1 MPSCCAQR
9 WVWLLL
15 SAILWMGNITFEKT
29 SDDTVT
35 VRADEALANA
45 AELLSVREE
54 DLARALSE
62 RTLSAGA
69 LLPPLASLV
78 DGPCPWGYGKGGGCR
93 ARMGPWAPS
102 SHTPDGAKAMQ
113 HIHDRG

>member
-1 MPSCCAQR
+1 M
-9 WVWLLL
+9 WLLL
-15 SAILWMGNITFEKT
+15 SAILWLGNITFDKT

-35 VRADEALANA
+35 VRSDEALANA

-69 LLPPLASLV
+69 RACPRMRAPARCTEPLSLLHPALQPLRVLLL
-78 DGPCPWGYGKGGGCR
+78 
-93 ARMGPWAPS
+93 
-102 SHTPDGAKAMQ
+102 
-113 HIHDRG
+113 

>member
-1 MPSCCAQR
+1 VGGWLCAQR

-15 SAILWMGNITFEKT
+15 SAILWLGNITFEQT

-35 VRADEALANA
+35 VRSDEALANA

-69 LLPPLASLV
+69 LLAAETAFAA
-78 DGPCPWGYGKGGGCR
+78 PCCDQAAHWGLQI
-93 ARMGPWAPS
+93 AE
-102 SHTPDGAKAMQ
+102 T
-113 HIHDRG
+113 